1 MCWPCVLLVPHLL
14 SRLLLRQGESL
25 GRSTVFPSPHWVG
38 RPPGRRLLNTALRME
53 TGSCCPPSWGAGVD
67 SAPPGCASAAEADF
81 RAAFLLTSGLCS
93 RSEAQTGHSPTL
105 VYQHPTEV
113 GDFYRVGCLE
123 PVWSPRHGGVDP
135 FVSPELRDP
144 CRSWSLRGVCVAL
157 CQVGLC
163 HPLCTRQP
171 PRPGYLLE
179 ASSQQPP
186 PPRPSKGPL

>member
-14 SRLLLRQGESL
+14 SRLLLGQGKGL
-25 GRSTVFPSPHWVG
+25 GRSTVFPSPHWAG

-67 SAPPGCASAAEADF
+67 SAPPGSASAAEADF

-93 RSEAQTGHSPTL
+93 HSEAQTGHSPTL

-135 FVSPELRDP
+135 FVSPEAKDP
-144 CRSWSLRGVCVAL
+144 CRSWSLRGVCGFVPGGSL
-157 CQVGLC
+157 L
-163 HPLCTRQP
+163 P
-171 PRPGYLLE
+171 PVHQAAPQDMISPGGKLS
-179 ASSQQPP
+179 AAPS
-186 PPRPSKGPL
+186 PRPSKGPL